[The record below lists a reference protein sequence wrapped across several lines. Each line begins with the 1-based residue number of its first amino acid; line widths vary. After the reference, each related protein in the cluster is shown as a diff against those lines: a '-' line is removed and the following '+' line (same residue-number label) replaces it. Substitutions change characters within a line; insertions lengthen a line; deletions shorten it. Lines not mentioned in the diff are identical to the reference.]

1 MGLNKCSACDSDQ
14 VSDGGKTYNLLILCH
29 SFYLNVF
36 HAILLYHILFI
47 LFCCEILFYSKPSYS
62 I

>member
-29 SFYLNVF
+29 SFLSQRIPCYLTLPHFIHPV
-36 HAILLYHILFI
+36 LL
-47 LFCCEILFYSKPSYS
+47 
-62 I
+62 